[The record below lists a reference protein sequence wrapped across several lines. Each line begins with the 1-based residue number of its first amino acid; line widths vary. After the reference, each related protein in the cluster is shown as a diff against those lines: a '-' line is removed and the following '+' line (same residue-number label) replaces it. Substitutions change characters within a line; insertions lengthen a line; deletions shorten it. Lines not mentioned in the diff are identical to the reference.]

1 MNTNST
7 ITINTGKTTIK
18 IIPDSDNGKAAILQQ
33 SSGKTTNFT
42 IINCKDGEL
51 GKHITSFLTKNNIVN
66 QNVIKIISNALL
78 HNNKLS
84 IYTNSNHSINAT
96 YFCKNGDVYDDYD
109 NEDEFNENCESDI
122 TGLYTSDIS
131 GDFHGDIVGTMSG
144 DINGDLNGDIVGTM
158 SGDINGDLNGD
169 IVGTMSG
176 DINGD
181 IIGIMHGIIKG
192 NTNEAIICDEDD
204 EDNFAINNKNNRT
217 DIYTSDISGDFYG
230 DITGTMK
237 CDIKGNLYGDIT
249 GVMEGNIE
257 GDLNG
262 DILNTMNGDIGGN
275 LNGDIFGIMNGNISG
290 DINGDILGTMRGI
303 IKGKINRSD
312 ANN

>member
-144 DINGDLNGDIVGTM
+144 DINGDF
-158 SGDINGDLNGD
+158 
-169 IVGTMSG
+169 
-176 DINGD
+176 NGD

>member
-131 GDFHGDIVGTMSG
+131 GDFHGDIVGTMSC
-144 DINGDLNGDIVGTM
+144 DI
-158 SGDINGDLNGD
+158 SGDF
-169 IVGTMSG
+169 
-176 DINGD
+176 NGD

>member
-51 GKHITSFLTKNNIVN
+51 GKHITAFLTKNNIVN

-158 SGDINGDLNGD
+158 SGDI
-169 IVGTMSG
+169 SG
-176 DINGD
+176 DFNGD

>member
-144 DINGDLNGDIVGTM
+144 DI
-158 SGDINGDLNGD
+158 SGDF
-169 IVGTMSG
+169 
-176 DINGD
+176 NGD

>member
-158 SGDINGDLNGD
+158 SGDINGDLK
-169 IVGTMSG
+169 
-176 DINGD
+176 GD

>member
-109 NEDEFNENCESDI
+109 NEAEFIVYCECYIS
-122 TGLYTSDIS
+122 GPYTSEIY

-144 DINGDLNGDIVGTM
+144 DI
-158 SGDINGDLNGD
+158 SGDF
-169 IVGTMSG
+169 
-176 DINGD
+176 NGD

-249 GVMEGNIE
+249 GVMVGYIE

-262 DILNTMNGDIGGN
+262 DILN
-275 LNGDIFGIMNGNISG
+275 IMNGNISG

>member
-144 DINGDLNGDIVGTM
+144 DITGDL
-158 SGDINGDLNGD
+158 
-169 IVGTMSG
+169 
-176 DINGD
+176 NGD

>member
-158 SGDINGDLNGD
+158 SGDI
-169 IVGTMSG
+169 SG
-176 DINGD
+176 DFNGD

-217 DIYTSDISGDFYG
+217 DIYTSDISGDF
-230 DITGTMK
+230 TVTSPV
-237 CDIKGNLYGDIT
+237 L
-249 GVMEGNIE
+249 
-257 GDLNG
+257 
-262 DILNTMNGDIGGN
+262 
-275 LNGDIFGIMNGNISG
+275 
-290 DINGDILGTMRGI
+290 
-303 IKGKINRSD
+303 
-312 ANN
+312 

>member
-18 IIPDSDNGKAAILQQ
+18 IIPDSDNGKAAILKQ

-144 DINGDLNGDIVGTM
+144 DINGD
-158 SGDINGDLNGD
+158 
-169 IVGTMSG
+169 
-176 DINGD
+176 INGD
-181 IIGIMHGIIKG
+181 IIGNMHGIIKG

>member
-18 IIPDSDNGKAAILQQ
+18 IIPDSDNGKAAILKQ

-144 DINGDLNGDIVGTM
+144 DI
-158 SGDINGDLNGD
+158 SGDF
-169 IVGTMSG
+169 
-176 DINGD
+176 NGD

-303 IKGKINRSD
+303 IKGKINRSA

>member
-1 MNTNST
+1 MNTNLT

-144 DINGDLNGDIVGTM
+144 DINGDLNGDI
-158 SGDINGDLNGD
+158 
-169 IVGTMSG
+169 
-176 DINGD
+176 
-181 IIGIMHGIIKG
+181 IGIMHGIIKG

>member
-158 SGDINGDLNGD
+158 SGDINGD
-169 IVGTMSG
+169 
-176 DINGD
+176 

>member
-18 IIPDSDNGKAAILQQ
+18 IIPDSDNGKAAILKQ

-144 DINGDLNGDIVGTM
+144 DI
-158 SGDINGDLNGD
+158 SGDF
-169 IVGTMSG
+169 
-176 DINGD
+176 NGD

>member
-18 IIPDSDNGKAAILQQ
+18 IIPDSDNGKAAILKQ

-144 DINGDLNGDIVGTM
+144 DI
-158 SGDINGDLNGD
+158 SGDF
-169 IVGTMSG
+169 
-176 DINGD
+176 NGD

-230 DITGTMK
+230 DITGTIK

>member
-122 TGLYTSDIS
+122 TGLYRCDIY
-131 GDFHGDIVGTMSG
+131 GDF
-144 DINGDLNGDIVGTM
+144 NGDIVGTM
-158 SGDINGDLNGD
+158 SGDI
-169 IVGTMSG
+169 SG
-176 DINGD
+176 DFNGD

>member
-42 IINCKDGEL
+42 IINCKDGKL

-158 SGDINGDLNGD
+158 SSDI
-169 IVGTMSG
+169 SG
-176 DINGD
+176 DFNGD

>member
-131 GDFHGDIVGTMSG
+131 GDFHGDIVGTMSS
-144 DINGDLNGDIVGTM
+144 DI
-158 SGDINGDLNGD
+158 SGDF
-169 IVGTMSG
+169 
-176 DINGD
+176 NGD